1 MSDRGIIFYAIF
13 GLGAGIYFFFKGFKW
28 LKQKKT
34 IENIPTSKIR
44 SIAMGL
50 VEIFGE
56 IIPDKKETI
65 LSPFSNKK
73 CVYYKYTIEEYR
85 RTGKHSHWV
94 TVKKDER
101 SVPFYLKDETGKVLV
116 DPTDAK
122 IDIPKDFE
130 YNSGIGRNP
139 PSVVKSFLSINKLN
153 FESFLGFNKT
163 MRYREYFIEPGEK
176 IYVMGSAG
184 DNPYV
189 EDATGSKNEE
199 DIMIQKGNDKQF
211 YYISDK
217 SEHEVIKSFKWKI
230 FGGLV
235 GGATLSLICLI
246 VILINLG
253 IIK

>member
-1 MSDRGIIFYAIF
+1 MGDNDFFFYAIIGF
-13 GLGAGIYFFFKGFKW
+13 FVGVYFFFKGFKW
-28 LKQKKT
+28 LKQKKI

-56 IIPDKKETI
+56 IIPTKKQTI

-94 TVKKDER
+94 TVKKEEQ
-101 SVPFYLKDETGKVLV
+101 SVPFYIKDETGKVLI
-116 DPTDAK
+116 DPNGAK
-122 IDIPKDFE
+122 VDIPKDFE
-130 YNSGIGRNP
+130 YNSHLMKSP
-139 PSVVKSFLSINKLN
+139 PMTVKNFLSQNN
-153 FESFLGFNKT
+153 FSHSFLGFNKT
-163 MRYREYFIEPGEK
+163 MRYREYFIGPGEK
-176 IYVMGSAG
+176 LYVMGTAG

-189 EDATGSKNEE
+189 KDATGSKNEE
-199 DIMIQKGNDKQF
+199 DIMIQKGNNKQF

-217 SEHEVIKSFKWKI
+217 SEHEVLKNFKWKV
-230 FGGLV
+230 FGGLI
-235 GGATLSLICLI
+235 GGAALSLVCLI

-253 IIK
+253 IL